1 MQIWFFCS
9 HDSLFFVQVTGLF
22 VAYTF
27 ISVKGDMGKKFG
39 QSEKSVVFRAIFVY
53 TGSVNE
59 SWTQGWFDLRRAL
72 FR

>member
-1 MQIWFFCS
+1 
-9 HDSLFFVQVTGLF
+9 
-22 VAYTF
+22 
-27 ISVKGDMGKKFG
+27 MGKKFG